1 MSATVNAQLNTNM
14 TAKTTPINEDYEWVQ
29 YNKRLRI
36 IHSIKDDM
44 YQMQSIITACNSN
57 KKVNDWFRNNST
69 VELLES
75 AKNASAGIP
84 VDEKLYERR
93 DNLANGMRGY
103 YIHRLLVN
111 HVAIWASPT
120 YAWYIMKLLDDVFAK
135 QREQLETTIQEKE
148 ETIEEQRPRMVP
160 RQKQKSYKYMIWKE
174 ECLDDESKVI
184 LHLVRRNNKTFYDVA
199 KIAKSDK
206 NWFFRDNLPIS
217 MTPNQEIK
225 EIVKDNF
232 TGQEALVMA
241 STIIINKYCLPKLN
255 ELLTD
260 YFDNYQK

>member
-1 MSATVNAQLNTNM
+1 MSATVNAQTNTNM
-14 TAKTTPINEDYEWVQ
+14 TAKTTPINEDYEWLQ
-29 YNKRLRI
+29 YNEKLKI

-44 YQMQSIITACNSN
+44 YQMQSIILACNSN
-57 KKVNDWFRNNST
+57 KAARHWFDNQST
-69 VELLES
+69 KDLI
-75 AKNASAGIP
+75 AHINACGGIP
-84 VDEKLYERR
+84 TDEILYEKRQ
-93 DNLANGMRGY
+93 NLSIDVRGT
-103 YIHRLLVN
+103 YIHRKLVN
-111 HVAIWASPT
+111 HVAIWASPV
-120 YAWYIMKLLDDVFAK
+120 YSWFIMNLLDDIFAK
-135 QREQLETTIQEKE
+135 QREQLETIIQEKE